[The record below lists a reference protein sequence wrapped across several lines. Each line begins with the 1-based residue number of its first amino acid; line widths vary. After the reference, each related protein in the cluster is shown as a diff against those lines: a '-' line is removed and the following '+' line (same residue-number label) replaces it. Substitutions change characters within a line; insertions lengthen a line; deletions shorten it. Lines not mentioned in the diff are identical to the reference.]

1 MNTEELQKLTD
12 SSTQIQGGIDALV
25 GGLNSLDEAI
35 TVYQQSLEAAGAT
48 DMAQKN
54 TQAVEALQITDT
66 QRALYEAYVSGGEAA
81 LTSKLGELA
90 SNGDAEAVM
99 LYQCAATGNTEV
111 ISNYVTMAGKLI
123 NLESLLNADAS
134 YISGS
139 DALIAGIDGS
149 LDSTNGELM
158 KGALALQS
166 NYADFNT
173 AISGLVTTLTDLS
186 GNLTTMKTG
195 IDTFVTNYNTLD
207 TGISDYTGAVKKITK
222 GYSGITGGAK
232 DLADGTASLY
242 KGTQEL
248 VKGSESLKTGAGTLK
263 TGTESLLNGAL
274 SLQEG
279 TGKLSDSTLT
289 LKNGTNSLAEGAAAL
304 KDGTES
310 MKDGTKKLS
319 DGTKEML
326 DGTDEFSSETSDLDT
341 KISDKISDTIDEM
354 TGKDVETVSFVSD
367 KNTNIESVLFVIK
380 TPAIQKEEVKE
391 ETVTE
396 EKKETF
402 WEKLIGIFR

>member
-1 MNTEELQKLTD
+1 M
-12 SSTQIQGGIDALV
+12 S
-25 GGLNSLDEAI
+25 
-35 TVYQQSLEAAGAT
+35 
-48 DMAQKN
+48 
-54 TQAVEALQITDT
+54 
-66 QRALYEAYVSGGEAA
+66 
-81 LTSKLGELA
+81 
-90 SNGDAEAVM
+90 
-99 LYQCAATGNTEV
+99 
-111 ISNYVTMAGKLI
+111 
-123 NLESLLNADAS
+123 
-134 YISGS
+134 
-139 DALIAGIDGS
+139 
-149 LDSTNGELM
+149 
-158 KGALALQS
+158 
-166 NYADFNT
+166 
-173 AISGLVTTLTDLS
+173 
-186 GNLTTMKTG
+186 
-195 IDTFVTNYNTLD
+195 
-207 TGISDYTGAVKKITK
+207 
-222 GYSGITGGAK
+222 
-232 DLADGTASLY
+232 
-242 KGTQEL
+242 
-248 VKGSESLKTGAGTLK
+248 
-263 TGTESLLNGAL
+263 
-274 SLQEG
+274 G